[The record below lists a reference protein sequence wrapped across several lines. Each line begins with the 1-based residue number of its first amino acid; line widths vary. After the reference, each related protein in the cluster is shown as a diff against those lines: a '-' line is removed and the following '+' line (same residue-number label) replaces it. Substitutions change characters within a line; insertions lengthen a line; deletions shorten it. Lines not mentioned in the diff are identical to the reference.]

1 VPKKQRRAV
10 PITQSFPSADQEPTA
25 QEDDELLCH
34 VEPLLFFLFVLVLEK
49 PLSSTVNV
57 GKEIIVLV
65 RYHSHWSLEKLLLC
79 WTP

>member
-1 VPKKQRRAV
+1 M

-57 GKEIIVLV
+57 GKEIIV
-65 RYHSHWSLEKLLLC
+65 RFG
-79 WTP
+79 